1 MSIAGIVK
9 DFQVFHEYP
18 ILQTL
23 FWLIILVVASILA
36 NFIVRHL
43 LLRICYKLLAVI
55 GHGDTN
61 EIHSALG
68 YLANIAP
75 TLVVYHGVAAVPHLP
90 GKLVLFVQNVS
101 NAFTIFV
108 MALAISSILTF
119 LERIYNV
126 RRGQGRMRSIKGL
139 VQIVKI
145 FVFIIAGILII
156 ATLIDKSPLVLL
168 SGLGA
173 LAAVIMLISQDT
185 LLSFVAGL
193 QIQTTDMVRI
203 GDWITVPSLN
213 ADGDVV
219 DMALHTVKVQNF
231 DKTFTSVPTRKL
243 VTDSFVNWRG
253 MRESGGR
260 RIKRALNIDQYSIRF
275 LTEADYARLAKFRAL
290 RDYIKHKKL
299 ELDNWNANIEANP
312 GLIES
317 ARRLTNIGAFR
328 AYIVAYLEN
337 NPLIRKDMTLLVRQM
352 DPTPTGLP
360 LQIYC
365 FANTTTWLDYEAIQ
379 SDIFDHLY
387 SILPDF
393 GLGVF
398 QESSGS
404 TTQLVFSK
412 PIPVI
417 EMPRDSGSAQPGP
430 AAAAGGVNPS
440 AVAVK
445 TAGAAADTAAKPA
458 EANDAG
464 VKAVEAAA
472 AQADNTDN
480 KHNSKSSDKAKA

>member
-1 MSIAGIVK
+1 MFMEKIVQ
-9 DFQVFHEYP
+9 DFHIFHEYP
-18 ILQTL
+18 ALQTL
-23 FWLIILVVASILA
+23 FWLAALIIASILA

-43 LLRICYKLLAVI
+43 LLRVCYKLLAVI
-55 GHGDTN
+55 GHGNTA
-61 EIHSALG
+61 EIHRALG

-75 TLVVYHGVAAVPHLP
+75 TLVIYHGVAAVPHLP
-90 GKLVLFVQNVS
+90 DKLVAFVQNVS

-108 MALAISSILTF
+108 MALAISAILTF
-119 LERIYNV
+119 LERLYNI

-193 QIQTTDMVRI
+193 QIQATDMVRI
-203 GDWITVPSLN
+203 GDWITVPSLD

-231 DKTFTSVPTRKL
+231 DNTFTSVPTRKL
-243 VTDSFVNWRG
+243 VTESFINWRG

-275 LTEADYARLAKFRAL
+275 LKDEDFAKLAQFRAL
-290 RDYIKHKKL
+290 RDYMKKKKL
-299 ELDNWNANIEANP
+299 EIDAWNTNIADNPTLVA
-312 GLIES
+312 S

-328 AYIVAYLEN
+328 AYVVAYLEN

-365 FANTTTWLDYEAIQ
+365 FANTTVWREYEAIQ

-412 PIPVI
+412 PIPVTEI
-417 EMPRDSGSAQPGP
+417 HAGADAPAVISAAAKNGEGLALSTSAKAAAPDGGKE
-430 AAAAGGVNPS
+430 AAAAGAENADKGAAKDS
-440 AVAVK
+440 GK
-445 TAGAAADTAAKPA
+445 AAADKKDGNAA
-458 EANDAG
+458 G
-464 VKAVEAAA
+464 
-472 AQADNTDN
+472 
-480 KHNSKSSDKAKA
+480 DKTEQ